1 MESASTIASAEN
13 PLGSMG
19 LPSISPSVNGPQWLQ
34 RYVRSE
40 NAYDEMW
47 QAEGLIRA
55 HWQPLIQMFAALG
68 VAGMEALQQD
78 VRRLVREN
86 GVTYNV
92 HGAADGLQRPWP
104 LDMIPLIIH
113 EADWA
118 VIEAGVSQRAELLN
132 LIFKDL
138 YGPRNLLR
146 EGLLPLEL
154 IYGHPGFLRPCDGV
168 FQAGE
173 RQLIIYAAD
182 LARGPDGR
190 MWVLGDRTQAPSGAG
205 YALENRTV
213 MGNAGALWARSM
225 FAQGRIHYLS
235 NFFRTLQ
242 TTLSELAPRQ
252 TETQRIVLMT
262 PGPYNET
269 YFEHAYLAAY
279 LGYTLVQG
287 NDLTMVDGGIALK
300 SLAGL
305 QPVDVILRRVDDT
318 FCDPLELREDS
329 YLGVTGLLEAVRRRK
344 VAIANPLGS
353 SVLENVSLMPF
364 LPELARRLLGEALIL
379 PNATT
384 WWCGRPQEL
393 AYVLDHLSELVIK
406 PIGRQAVTSTIF
418 GSRLSRKE
426 LGQLRAQI
434 KAQPQFYVGQE
445 QISFSTT
452 PCFIEGRLEARR
464 TVMRSF
470 AVASADGY
478 VVMPGGLTRSA
489 GAQGDFLVS
498 NSAGG
503 ISKDTWVLSSQP
515 QQHVSLWLQSSQ
527 VEASYYNDNLLPSRA
542 AENLFWV
549 GRYTERAESTAR
561 LLRVIFDYLS
571 SDELSVPHTPLLA
584 PSGIAMRATDAV
596 ERACLTQLLRA
607 LTQVTM
613 TYPGFVGDEN
623 HVQLTQPTAELLSLS
638 LESTRSGGL
647 AADLRAMLY
656 AAYAIRDLWSID
668 TWRVINDLEAPWNE
682 LTQKQESTLEDVDR
696 ELNRLITQLMA
707 LAGLHSE
714 SMIHTARWLLLDM
727 GRRLERALRTIAFI
741 RATLV
746 APQPQPTQHLLL
758 ESVLKTTENI
768 ITYRR
773 RYRSNLQL
781 QPVLDLL
788 LLDDKNPRALLYQLN
803 QLQIHVTKLPRL
815 IADYRISEE
824 EQLLLEA
831 YTRLRLADTSKLARL
846 APDTGLCHEL
856 DQLMGEL
863 TTLLSQ
869 LSHVLTQQYFTHAQP
884 QRQFAAI
891 QSDSLSQGALLQTDV
906 QSTRVNSQLT
916 ESK

>member
-1 MESASTIASAEN
+1 
-13 PLGSMG
+13 
-19 LPSISPSVNGPQWLQ
+19 
-34 RYVRSE
+34 
-40 NAYDEMW
+40 
-47 QAEGLIRA
+47 
-55 HWQPLIQMFAALG
+55 
-68 VAGMEALQQD
+68 
-78 VRRLVREN
+78 
-86 GVTYNV
+86 
-92 HGAADGLQRPWP
+92 
-104 LDMIPLIIH
+104 
-113 EADWA
+113 
-118 VIEAGVSQRAELLN
+118 
-132 LIFKDL
+132 
-138 YGPRNLLR
+138 
-146 EGLLPLEL
+146 
-154 IYGHPGFLRPCDGV
+154 
-168 FQAGE
+168 
-173 RQLIIYAAD
+173 
-182 LARGPDGR
+182 
-190 MWVLGDRTQAPSGAG
+190 
-205 YALENRTV
+205 
-213 MGNAGALWARSM
+213 
-225 FAQGRIHYLS
+225 
-235 NFFRTLQ
+235 
-242 TTLSELAPRQ
+242 
-252 TETQRIVLMT
+252 
-262 PGPYNET
+262 
-269 YFEHAYLAAY
+269 
-279 LGYTLVQG
+279 
-287 NDLTMVDGGIALK
+287 
-300 SLAGL
+300 
-305 QPVDVILRRVDDT
+305 
-318 FCDPLELREDS
+318 
-329 YLGVTGLLEAVRRRK
+329 
-344 VAIANPLGS
+344 
-353 SVLENVSLMPF
+353 
-364 LPELARRLLGEALIL
+364 
-379 PNATT
+379 
-384 WWCGRPQEL
+384 
-393 AYVLDHLSELVIK
+393 
-406 PIGRQAVTSTIF
+406 
-418 GSRLSRKE
+418 
-426 LGQLRAQI
+426 
-434 KAQPQFYVGQE
+434 
-445 QISFSTT
+445 
-452 PCFIEGRLEARR
+452 
-464 TVMRSF
+464 
-470 AVASADGY
+470 
-478 VVMPGGLTRSA
+478 
-489 GAQGDFLVS
+489 
-498 NSAGG
+498 
-503 ISKDTWVLSSQP
+503 
-515 QQHVSLWLQSSQ
+515 
-527 VEASYYNDNLLPSRA
+527 
-542 AENLFWV
+542 
-549 GRYTERAESTAR
+549 
-561 LLRVIFDYLS
+561 
-571 SDELSVPHTPLLA
+571 
-584 PSGIAMRATDAV
+584 MRATDAV

-831 YTRLRLADTSKLARL
+831 YTRLRLADTSKLARIS
-846 APDTGLCHEL
+846 PETGLCHEL

>member
-1 MESASTIASAEN
+1 MEPTTLVGSSLFNHVISLPWGSAQADSSEMN
-13 PLGSMG
+13 L
-19 LPSISPSVNGPQWLQ
+19 QWLAGYQ
-34 RYVRSE
+34 PTAGS
-40 NAYDEMW
+40 YDEMR
-47 QAEGLIRA
+47 QPEGQIRT
-55 HWQPLIQMFAALG
+55 HWQPLAQLLAALG
-68 VAGMEALQQD
+68 GAGMEQLQQD

-92 HGAADGLQRPWP
+92 HGATDGLQRPWP
-104 LDMIPLIIH
+104 LDMIPLIIS
-113 EADWA
+113 ESEWA
-118 VIEAGVSQRAELLN
+118 VIEAGVIQRAELLN
-132 LIFKDL
+132 LVLKDL
-138 YGPRNLLR
+138 YGPRRLIS

-154 IYGHPGFLRPCDGV
+154 IYGHPGFLRSCDGV

-173 RQLIIYAAD
+173 RQLLIYGAD

-213 MGNAGALWARSM
+213 MGNVMRPM
-225 FAQGRIHYLS
+225 FAQGRIQYLS

-242 TTLSELAPRQ
+242 STLAELTPRP
-252 TETQRIVLMT
+252 TETPRIVLMT

-300 SLAGL
+300 SLGGL

-344 VAIANPLGS
+344 VAVANPLGS
-353 SVLENVSLMPF
+353 SVLENVGLMAF
-364 LPELARRLLGEALIL
+364 LPTLAKHLLGEELIL
-379 PNATT
+379 PTATT
-384 WWCGRPQEL
+384 HWCGERVEL
-393 AYVLDHLSELVIK
+393 NYVLDHLAELVIK
-406 PIGRQAVTSTIF
+406 PIGRQAVTSTVF
-418 GSRLSRKE
+418 SNRLSRKE
-426 LGQLRAQI
+426 LTHLRAQI
-434 KAQPQFYVGQE
+434 KANPQYFVGQE
-445 QISFSTT
+445 QVSFSTT
-452 PCFIEGRLEARR
+452 PCFIDGKLEARH
-464 TVMRSF
+464 TVLRSF
-470 AVASADGY
+470 SVAGANGY

-489 GAQGDFLVS
+489 AAEGDYFVS

-503 ISKDTWVLSSQP
+503 ISKDTWVLASQP
-515 QQHVSLWLQSSQ
+515 QQHVSLWQQNSQ
-527 VEASYYNDNLLPSRA
+527 IETNYNDNLLPSRA

-571 SDELSVPHTPLLA
+571 GDDLA
-584 PSGIAMRATDAV
+584 VDTV
-596 ERACLTQLLRA
+596 ERTCLNQLLRA

-613 TYPGFVGDEN
+613 TYPGFVSEGN
-623 HVQLTQPTAELLSLS
+623 GARLAQPNTELLSLS

-656 AAYAIRDLWSID
+656 AAYAIRDLWSVD
-668 TWRVINDLEAPWNE
+668 TWRVINELEAPWNQ
-682 LTQKQESTLEDVDR
+682 LAQKKASTLEDVQR
-696 ELNRLITQLMA
+696 ELNQLITQLMA

-727 GRRLERALRTIAFI
+727 GRRLERAMRTIAFV

-746 APQPQPTQHLLL
+746 APQPPATQHLLL
-758 ESVLKTTENI
+758 ESVLKTTETI

-773 RYRSNLQL
+773 RYRANLQL

-788 LLDDKNPRALLYQLN
+788 LLDDKNPRALLYQFN
-803 QLQIHVTKLPRL
+803 QLQTHLSKLPRL
-815 IADYRISEE
+815 VTDYRISQE

-831 YTRLRLADTSKLARL
+831 YTRLRLADTARL
-846 APDTGLCHEL
+846 AQVSPETGLCQEL
-856 DQLMGEL
+856 DKLMAEL
-863 TTLLSQ
+863 TALLSQ
-869 LSHVLTQQYFTHAQP
+869 LSNVLTPHYFTHAQP
-884 QRQFAAI
+884 HHQFGAI
-891 QSDSLSQGALLQTDV
+891 QSDFLSKANSELLDAM
-906 QSTRVNSQLT
+906 
-916 ESK
+916 

>member
-1 MESASTIASAEN
+1 MEPTSGVVNTQSFS
-13 PLGSMG
+13 LQSFS
-19 LPSISPSVNGPQWLQ
+19 LPGALGPQWI
-34 RYVRSE
+34 E
-40 NAYDEMW
+40 NYQLGPSVYDEMW
-47 QAEGLIRA
+47 HQTGQIRA
-55 HWQPLIQMFAALG
+55 HWQPLVQMFASLG
-68 VAGMEALQQD
+68 VTGMEGVQQD

-92 HGAADGLQRPWP
+92 HGATDGLQRPWS
-104 LDMIPLIIH
+104 LDMIPLIIS

-118 VIEAGVSQRAELLN
+118 VIERGVMQRAELLN
-132 LIFKDL
+132 LILKDL
-138 YGPRNLLR
+138 YGPRKLLSA
-146 EGLLPLEL
+146 GLLPLEL
-154 IYGHPGFLRPCDGV
+154 IYNHPGFLRSCDGI

-213 MGNAGALWARSM
+213 MATVMRSL
-225 FAQGRIHYLS
+225 FSQGRIQYLS

-242 TTLSELAPRQ
+242 STLAELTPR
-252 TETQRIVLMT
+252 ETPRTVLMT

-329 YLGVTGLLEAVRRRK
+329 YLGVTGLLQAIRRRK
-344 VAIANPLGS
+344 VAVANPLGS
-353 SVLENVSLMPF
+353 SVIENVGLMAF
-364 LPELARRLLGEALIL
+364 LPILANHLLGEDLLL
-379 PNATT
+379 PTAATH
-384 WWCGRPQEL
+384 WCGQPQEMN
-393 AYVLDHLSELVIK
+393 YVLEHLSELVIK

-418 GSRLSRKE
+418 GNRLSRKE
-426 LGQLRAQI
+426 LTHLRAQI

-445 QISFSTT
+445 PVSFSTT
-452 PCFIEGRLEARR
+452 PCFVEGKLEARH
-464 TVMRSF
+464 TVLRSF
-470 AVASADGY
+470 AVAKGAANTAGY

-489 GAQGDFLVS
+489 AAPGDFFVS

-515 QQHVSLWLQSSQ
+515 QQHVSLWQQINQ
-527 VEASYYNDNLLPSRA
+527 VETQHYNDDLLPSRA

-571 SDELSVPHTPLLA
+571 GDELSA
-584 PSGIAMRATDAV
+584 DAI
-596 ERACLTQLLRA
+596 ERACLNQLLRA

-613 TYPGFVGDEN
+613 TYPGFINEEKGAR
-623 HVQLTQPTAELLSLS
+623 LAQPTPELLSLS

-647 AADLRAMLY
+647 SADLRGMLY
-656 AAYAIRDLWSID
+656 AAYAIRDLWSVD
-668 TWRVINDLEAPWNE
+668 TWRVINELEAPWNQ
-682 LTQKQESTLEDVDR
+682 LAQKKESTLEDVQR

-727 GRRLERALRTIAFI
+727 GRRLERAMRTIAFI

-746 APQPQPTQHLLL
+746 APQSQATQHLLL
-758 ESVLKTTENI
+758 ESVLKTTETI

-773 RYRSNLQL
+773 RYRANLQL

-788 LLDDKNPRALLYQLN
+788 LLDDKNPRALLYQFN
-803 QLQIHVTKLPRL
+803 QLQAHISKLPKL
-815 IADYRISEE
+815 VADYRISEE

-831 YTRLRLADTSKLARL
+831 YTRLRLADTAKLAEIS
-846 APDTGLCHEL
+846 PETGLCHEL
-856 DQLMGEL
+856 DKLMAEL
-863 TTLLSQ
+863 TALLSQ
-869 LSHVLTQQYFTHAQP
+869 LSNVLTQHYFTHAQP

-891 QSDSLSQGALLQTDV
+891 QSDFLKQPT
-906 QSTRVNSQLT
+906 SQLLET
-916 ESK
+916 Q

>member
-1 MESASTIASAEN
+1 MEPTSTISPGFVN
-13 PLGSMG
+13 PGLANSLWPQAYKLGEST
-19 LPSISPSVNGPQWLQ
+19 
-34 RYVRSE
+34 
-40 NAYDEMW
+40 YDEMRLP
-47 QAEGLIRA
+47 EGTTRS
-55 HWQPLIQMFAALG
+55 HWQPLMQMFATLG
-68 VAGMEALQQD
+68 VAGMEHLQQD

-92 HGAADGLQRPWP
+92 HGATDGLQRPWP
-104 LDMIPLIIH
+104 LDMIPLIIS
-113 EADWA
+113 EADWT
-118 VIEAGVSQRAELLN
+118 VIEAGVMQRAELLN

-138 YGPRNLLR
+138 YGPRNLIAT
-146 EGLLPLEL
+146 GLLPPEL
-154 IYGHPGFLRPCDGV
+154 IYGHPGFLRACDGV
-168 FQAGE
+168 LQLGE
-173 RQLIIYAAD
+173 RQLVIYAAD

-190 MWVLGDRTQAPSGAG
+190 MWVVGDRTQAPSGAG

-213 MGNAGALWARSM
+213 MATVMRGM
-225 FAQGRIHYLS
+225 FAKGQIQYLS

-242 TTLSELAPRQ
+242 TTLTDLAQRA
-252 TETQRIVLMT
+252 TENPRIVLMT

-318 FCDPLELREDS
+318 FCDPLELRADS

-364 LPELARRLLGEALIL
+364 LPAMAKYLLGEELIL
-379 PNATT
+379 PTATT
-384 WWCGRPQEL
+384 RWCGEPKQL
-393 AYVLDHLSELVIK
+393 AYVLDHLAELVIK

-418 GSRLSRKE
+418 GNQLSRKE
-426 LGQLRAQI
+426 LLLLRAQI
-434 KAQPQFYVGQE
+434 KAQPEFYVGQD
-445 QISFSTT
+445 QVSFSTT
-452 PCFIEGRLEARR
+452 PCFIEGQLEARHA
-464 TVMRSF
+464 VLRSF
-470 AVASADGY
+470 AVAGSPLGGDGY

-489 GAQGDFLVS
+489 PAQGDFFVS

-515 QQHVSLWLQSSQ
+515 QEHVSLWQQASQ
-527 VEASYYNDNLLPSRA
+527 VEAGYYNDDLLPSRT

-571 SDELSVPHTPLLA
+571 GDQLSP
-584 PSGIAMRATDAV
+584 DAI
-596 ERACLTQLLRA
+596 EQAGLNQLLRA

-613 TYPGFVGDEN
+613 TYPGFVDKAN
-623 HVQLTQPTAELLSLS
+623 AKILAQPKPELLSLS
-638 LESTRSGGL
+638 LERKRSGGL
-647 AADLRAMLY
+647 SSDLSAMLA
-656 AAYAIRDLWSID
+656 AAYAIRDLWSVD
-668 TWRVINDLEAPWNE
+668 TWRVINDIETPWNQ
-682 LTQKQESTLEDVDR
+682 LAQKKESTLEDVQR
-696 ELNRLITQLMA
+696 ELNSLITQLMA
-707 LAGLHSE
+707 LSGLHME

-727 GRRLERALRTIAFI
+727 GRRLERALRTLAFI

-746 APQPQPTQHLLL
+746 VPQPQPTQHLLL
-758 ESVLKTTENI
+758 ESVLKTTETI

-773 RYRSNLQL
+773 RYRANLQL
-781 QPVLDLL
+781 QTVLELL

-803 QLQIHVTKLPRL
+803 QLQAHVSKLPQSVVG
-815 IADYRISEE
+815 YRISQE

-831 YTRLRLADTSKLARL
+831 YTRLRLADTAKLAQVSTE
-846 APDTGLCHEL
+846 TGICDEL
-856 DQLMGEL
+856 DKLMADL
-863 TTLLSQ
+863 TDLLSQ
-869 LSHVLTQQYFTHAQP
+869 LSHVLTQHYFTHAQP
-884 QRQFAAI
+884 QRQLTAI
-891 QSDSLSQGALLQTDV
+891 QSEVLPRGNNTASKSAV
-906 QSTRVNSQLT
+906 T
-916 ESK
+916 ESLAPRNP

>member
-1 MESASTIASAEN
+1 MSAEN

-19 LPSISPSVNGPQWLQ
+19 LPSISPPVNSPQWLQ
-34 RYVRSE
+34 PYTRSKD
-40 NAYDEMW
+40 AYDEMW
-47 QAEGLIRA
+47 QAEDLIRA

-68 VAGMEALQQD
+68 GAGMDALQQD

-92 HGAADGLQRPWP
+92 HGAADGLQRPWS
-104 LDMIPLIIH
+104 LDMIPLIID

-138 YGPRNLLR
+138 YGPRHLLR

-168 FQAGE
+168 FQDGE
-173 RQLIIYAAD
+173 RQLLVYAAD

-213 MGNAGALWARSM
+213 MGNVMRNM
-225 FAQGRIHYLS
+225 FAQGRIQYLS

-242 TTLSELAPRQ
+242 TTLSALAPRF
-252 TETQRIVLMT
+252 TETPRIVLMT

-364 LPELARRLLGEALIL
+364 LPELARRLLGETLIL

-393 AYVLDHLSELVIK
+393 TYVLDHLSELVIK
-406 PIGRQAVTSTIF
+406 PIGRQAITSTIF
-418 GSRLSRKE
+418 GNRLSRKE
-426 LGQLRAQI
+426 LVQLRAQI

-445 QISFSTT
+445 QVSFSTT
-452 PCFIEGRLEARR
+452 PCFIDARLEARR
-464 TVMRSF
+464 TVLRSF

-527 VEASYYNDNLLPSRA
+527 TEASYYNDNLLPSRA

-561 LLRVIFDYLS
+561 LLRVIFDFLS
-571 SDELSVPHTPLLA
+571 SDELSAPHAPFLTPAGLPL
-584 PSGIAMRATDAV
+584 RTTDAV

-623 HVQLTQPTAELLSLS
+623 HGRLTQPTAELLSLS

-668 TWRVINDLEAPWNE
+668 TWRVINELEAPWNA
-682 LTQKQESTLEDVDR
+682 LAQKQESTLEDVDR

-758 ESVLKTTENI
+758 ESVLKTTETI

-773 RYRSNLQL
+773 RYRANLQL

-815 IADYRISEE
+815 VADYRISEE

-831 YTRLRLADTSKLARL
+831 YTRLRLADTSKLARI
-846 APDTGLCHEL
+846 APETGLCHEL

-863 TTLLSQ
+863 STLLSQ
-869 LSHVLTQQYFTHAQP
+869 LSNVLTQQYFTHAQP
-884 QRQFAAI
+884 QRQFSAI
-891 QSDSLSQGALLQTDV
+891 QSDFLSQSTLLPTDMPSPPV
-906 QSTRVNSQLT
+906 SSQLA
-916 ESK
+916 ESHLSSAH

>member
-1 MESASTIASAEN
+1 MEPASIIMSPPSGSPGASLGPVGLDISLG
-13 PLGSMG
+13 PLT
-19 LPSISPSVNGPQWLQ
+19 PQWLQ
-34 RYVRSE
+34 NYGLSQGT
-40 NAYDEMW
+40 YDEMW
-47 QAEGLIRA
+47 QQAGQIRP
-55 HWQPLIQMFAALG
+55 HWQPLMQMFTALG
-68 VAGMEALQQD
+68 VGGMEALQQD

-92 HGAADGLQRPWP
+92 HGATDGLQRPWS
-104 LDMIPLIIH
+104 LDMIPLIIS
-113 EADWA
+113 EADWS
-118 VIEAGVSQRAELLN
+118 VIEAGVIQRAELLN

-138 YGPRNLLR
+138 YGPRTLIR
-146 EGLLPLEL
+146 TGLLPLEL

-173 RQLIIYAAD
+173 RQLVVYAAD

-213 MGNAGALWARSM
+213 MGNVMRSM
-225 FAQGRIHYLS
+225 FAQGRVQYLS

-242 TTLSELAPRQ
+242 ATLADLAPRA
-252 TETQRIVLMT
+252 TERPRIVLMT

-329 YLGVTGLLEAVRRRK
+329 FLGVTGLLEAVRRRK

-364 LPELARRLLGEALIL
+364 LPDLAKHLLDEELIL
-379 PNATT
+379 PTAAT
-384 WWCGRPQEL
+384 WWCGQPEKL
-393 AYVLDHLSELVIK
+393 AYVLEHLSTLVIK

-418 GSRLSRKE
+418 GNRLSRKE
-426 LGQLRAQI
+426 LVQLRAQI

-452 PCFIEGRLEARR
+452 PCFIDGRVEARH

-470 AVASADGY
+470 AVAGSLLSADGY

-489 GAQGDFLVS
+489 GAQGDFFVS

-503 ISKDTWVLSSQP
+503 ISKDTWVLSAQP
-515 QQHVSLWLQSSQ
+515 QQHVSLWRQASQ
-527 VEASYYNDNLLPSRA
+527 VEAGYYNDDLLPSRA

-549 GRYTERAESTAR
+549 GRYTERAENTAR

-571 SDELSVPHTPLLA
+571 EDELTA
-584 PSGIAMRATDAV
+584 DAT
-596 ERACLTQLLRA
+596 ERACLHQLLRA

-613 TYPGFVGDEN
+613 TYPGFVGEGQN
-623 HVQLTQPTAELLSLS
+623 ARLAQPAAELLAFS
-638 LESTRSGGL
+638 LESTRTGGL

-668 TWRVINDLEAPWNE
+668 TWRVINDLEAPWNG
-682 LTQKQESTLEDVDR
+682 LAQKKESTLEDVQR

-707 LAGLHSE
+707 LAGLHME

-727 GRRLERALRTIAFI
+727 GRRLERALRTIAFV

-746 APQPQPTQHLLL
+746 APQPQATQHLLL

-773 RYRSNLQL
+773 RYRSDLRL
-781 QPVLDLL
+781 QPILELL

-803 QLQIHVTKLPRL
+803 QLQAHVNKLPRPVV
-815 IADYRISEE
+815 DYRISQE
-824 EQLLLEA
+824 EQILLEA
-831 YTRLRLADTSKLARL
+831 YTRLRLADTTRL
-846 APDTGLCHEL
+846 AQVSPETGLCHEL
-856 DQLMGEL
+856 DKLMAEL
-863 TTLLSQ
+863 MALLSQ
-869 LSHVLTQQYFTHAQP
+869 LSNILTQRYFTHAQP

-891 QSDSLSQGALLQTDV
+891 QGDFLA
-906 QSTRVNSQLT
+906 QSTLLAGSTHVTKANGQVL
-916 ESK
+916 EAK